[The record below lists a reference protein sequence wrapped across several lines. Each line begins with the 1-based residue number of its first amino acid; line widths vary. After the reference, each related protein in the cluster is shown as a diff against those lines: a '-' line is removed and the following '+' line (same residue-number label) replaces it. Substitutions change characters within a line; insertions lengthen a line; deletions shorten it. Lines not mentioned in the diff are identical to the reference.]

1 MTEARQILEE
11 NGRGTVYDE
20 SRGRLCEQRWAKLL
34 ESKSTTDR
42 INDPYVRRCTA
53 LLLENE
59 LDHIKTLHEDT
70 LSSNAGAFTKYVFPV
85 LRRVF
90 PNLIANQLV
99 SVQPERVYG
108 LMAA

>member
-1 MTEARQILEE
+1 MTEAREILQE
-11 NGRGTVYDE
+11 NGKKTVFDE
-20 SRGRLCEQRWAKLL
+20 SYSKACEKRWGKLL
-34 ESKSTTDR
+34 EAQNDR
-42 INDPYVRRCTA
+42 DPINHPYVRRCTA
-53 LLLENE
+53 ILLENE
-59 LDHIKTLHEDT
+59 MDHIKSLHEDT

>member
-11 NGRGTVYDE
+11 NGKKTVFDE
-20 SRGRLCEQRWAKLL
+20 SYSKLCEQRWGKLL
-34 ESKSTTDR
+34 GPQ
-42 INDPYVRRCTA
+42 NDHDPIRNSYVRRCTA
-53 LLLENE
+53 ILLENE
-59 LDHIKTLHEDT
+59 MDHIKSLHEDT

-99 SVQPERVYG
+99 SVQPG
-108 LMAA
+108 LSHGLVMA